1 MPVTVS
7 MPQMGESVIEGT
19 LERWTVREGE
29 WIEKDQT
36 LCEMTTDKVDAEIPA
51 PASGVVTR
59 ILVPEGTTV
68 EVGADLAIIDP
79 DAKAT
84 VSPQRAPPGDARS
97 PAEAAAA
104 AMPSQPAR
112 PAPSSEAQSDVDV
125 SNAGEASATPL
136 ARRIADDAG
145 VPLEQMEGSGPAGRV
160 VKADVVRYL
169 ADSRAAAEPTAAAR
183 PGTLGEF
190 LNKMRVPRYRPR
202 PEDTV
207 IPFTTIRRRIAEHM
221 VVSKVVSP
229 HVGTLAEVDMHAI
242 VQTRGCRRRG
252 GPAR

>member
-112 PAPSSEAQSDVDV
+112 PAPSSEAQPDLKV
-125 SNAGEASATPL
+125 P
-136 ARRIADDAG
+136 AREKIAAF
-145 VPLEQMEGSGPAGRV
+145 
-160 VKADVVRYL
+160 
-169 ADSRAAAEPTAAAR
+169 RALFRRLDQAR
-183 PGTLGEF
+183 PIRTL
-190 LNKMRVPRYRPR
+190 R
-202 PEDTV
+202 D
-207 IPFTTIRRRIAEHM
+207 IARE
-221 VVSKVVSP
+221 
-229 HVGTLAEVDMHAI
+229 L
-242 VQTRGCRRRG
+242 
-252 GPAR
+252 